1 MEENYAELA
10 NMIDLKIEFDK
21 MYTQAEIATIV
32 GKSFRTIQNWSD
44 YGIKS
49 KGNGIQILTVF
60 KIGRTPYI
68 IGKNLIEFLN
78 KTQ

>member
-1 MEENYAELA
+1 
-10 NMIDLKIEFDK
+10 MIDLKIESDK
-21 MYTQAEIATIV
+21 MYTRQEIAGMLHRSIYAIKFWTE
-32 GKSFRTIQNWSD
+32 

-49 KGNGIQILTVF
+49 KRNGIQTLSIY
-60 KIGRTPYI
+60 KIGKTPYI